1 VKRTT
6 LFIVV
11 LTAACG
17 GGGAGSGKTD
27 TKTASSADDKKKDD
41 VGSIGEIASSQGG
54 ISALGGAGNR
64 EEGSTGAEVSFSGAF
79 AAHEADKKTPV
90 KIDGTLKEWPAR
102 SPAKETVTGKTEGL
116 SLDVGVMY
124 DDAKLYVAAEIV
136 DPKGSRSGKHAES
149 EDHVAM
155 TIAFPAGRGQ
165 LKAYDVGF
173 WAGKPGSSVG
183 AVKWLSGPSK
193 GQDIAGTKI
202 VENDQKN
209 GYVFEASIP
218 WASFAEAR
226 TMRVGLRAAFRYVS
240 VDGSVKGVL
249 ATGGG
254 SSDKPN
260 DLAALPTAPEQAV
273 ADGLLKQKNMLGEK
287 PHIDIYADLA
297 GDERKERISVFGK
310 FFTICG
316 PGYRSGHQF
325 FWRDSGAEIVSV
337 EARDVTGR
345 GKEDLVVRKRIEAPN
360 AKHDILEVWA
370 LVPGDEP
377 VTLFSQQIAV
387 IAKDGKSK
395 VTNSARISSKEIEI
409 ATEPAVGWDAAS
421 FKEIVPSDIEP
432 ILLPW
437 GAVKSRTYKLEKNK
451 FARASEVAQEPK
463 ASGGTA
469 AQAGSETTQPAIA
482 KDQGATKVLPSSDM
496 GRRVLD
502 AYYKDANVPAGTKPK
517 FDMEIQLDG
526 GGQKERILLVGRDI
540 VVLGPAIQ
548 GGNGYAR
555 ISLTQFADEKD
566 ITEVTTR
573 DVTGDHGAEILV
585 RGVRKVQPA
594 GGQDRVDV
602 NGLFIYRVAGNT
614 LQRIFSIET
623 GREQGDKRVQ
633 GLVQFVPAKGGK
645 GFDIDVRPGAAKGWT
660 EKTYP
665 WPEDKPGSGQIE
677 PLLLPWGKTK
687 SLRYSWN
694 GTQYTVTQ

>member
-1 VKRTT
+1 MLVIA
-6 LFIVV
+6 L

-17 GGGAGSGKTD
+17 GGGSGGTGKTD
-27 TKTASSADDKKKDD
+27 SKTASDADEKRKHDD
-41 VGSIGEIASSQGG
+41 VGSIGNLASSQGG

-64 EEGSTGAEVSFSGAF
+64 EEGSTGSEVSFSGAF

-90 KIDGTLKEWPAR
+90 KVDGILKEWSPRA
-102 SPAKETVTGKTEGL
+102 PAKETITGKTEGV

-124 DDAKLYVAAEIV
+124 DDAKLYVAAEVV
-136 DPKGSRSGKHAES
+136 DPKGSRSGKHVET

-155 TIAFPAGRGQ
+155 TIAFPGPGRGQ

-193 GQDIAGTKI
+193 GQDIAGFKI

-218 WASFAEAR
+218 WATFAEAR

-240 VDGSVKGVL
+240 VDGGVKGIL

-260 DLAALPTAPEQAV
+260 DLAPLPTAPEQAV
-273 ADGLLKQKNMLGEK
+273 ADGLLKQKNLDHEK

-345 GKEDLVVRKRIEAPN
+345 GKDDLVVRKRVDAPSSS
-360 AKHDILEVWA
+360 HDILEVWA

-387 IAKDGKSK
+387 VAKDGKRK
-395 VTNSARISSKEIEI
+395 VTNSARISSKEIEV
-409 ATEPAVGWDAAS
+409 ATEPAIGWDAAS

-451 FARASEVAQEPK
+451 FARASEVAQEGKPAP
-463 ASGGTA
+463 ASASATGDTA
-469 AQAGSETTQPAIA
+469 QPSIA
-482 KDQGATKVLPSSDM
+482 KDPGTTKVLPPSDL

-502 AYYKDANVPAGTKPK
+502 AYYKDANVPAGTKAR
-517 FDMEIQLDG
+517 FDTEIQLDG
-526 GGQKERILLVGRDI
+526 DGKKERILVVGRDI

-555 ISLTQFADEKD
+555 LSLTQFADEKD
-566 ITEVTTR
+566 ISEVTAR
-573 DVTGDHGAEILV
+573 DVTGDHGAEIVV
-585 RGVRKVQPA
+585 RGVRKVQPP
-594 GGQDRVDV
+594 GGADRVDV
-602 NGLFIYRVAGNT
+602 QGLFIYRVAGSS

-645 GFDIDVRPGAAKGWT
+645 GFDIDVRPGAVKGWT

-665 WPEDKPGSGQIE
+665 WPQDKPGGQIE
-677 PLLLPWGKTK
+677 PLLLPWGTLK
-687 SLRYSWN
+687 SLRYAWN
-694 GTQYTVTQ
+694 GTQYVSAQ